1 MDTQCPLDLTDFF
14 TLSVDMFTRPTEACQ
29 RTWPPPRL
37 LAEKTNDLGC
47 PCPTLSA
54 TAAATSVLLHLCH
67 YYYFSS
73 LLSATA
79 ACFYS
84 TNPIGHRV
92 ILLRLG
98 LLTASTKVS
107 TFQETLPAAV
117 NCSHFILLFFYF
129 CRCYLLIIT
138 PHKTGQ
144 SYQCDLILGLP

>member
-67 YYYFSS
+67 YCYFSS

-92 ILLRLG
+92 ILLRLCRSFNCQHKSV
-98 LLTASTKVS
+98 LW
-107 TFQETLPAAV
+107 QEPFPAAV
-117 NCSHFILLFFYF
+117 NCSHGHTSATFVAAT
-129 CRCYLLIIT
+129 C
-138 PHKTGQ
+138 
-144 SYQCDLILGLP
+144 